1 MDDIA
6 KTKQS
11 FKQEKSV
18 YYKLELFYAPKTLAK
33 TEFPG
38 LLYIFPMA
46 SEREVLNKERTSK
59 ENEDNEIK
67 LQCFSFSLNHLVLL
81 QILANFQLGQYL

>member
-46 SEREVLNKERTSK
+46 SEREVLNKEK
-59 ENEDNEIK
+59 KQAKKKKKMK
-67 LQCFSFSLNHLVLL
+67 LKSNVFPFL
-81 QILANFQLGQYL
+81 

>member
-1 MDDIA
+1 MQHRTKQIPGMDDIA
-6 KTKQS
+6 KKKQS

-38 LLYIFPMA
+38 LLYISPVA
-46 SEREVLNKERTSK
+46 SEREVLNKEK
-59 ENEDNEIK
+59 EQVKKMKTMK
-67 LQCFSFSLNHLVLL
+67 LNSNVFPFL
-81 QILANFQLGQYL
+81 